1 MSASEFPRLSLALL
15 ASAIALFLFGA
26 TVIRDSGDEAGST
39 RTRADPTSLRSPPLS
54 VQPQPVTTVL
64 ASGAPSHSVPV
75 RASGAPSHSVPV
87 FTTPPSLLAS
97 SDLTVLPGGSAPIGS
112 STNGNVTD
120 ASSKYSPRSDCNR
133 SGCHGVQFPGPV
145 PPRRTLPEHTV
156 LLPQVCIDRVGKKV
170 GEQLHRVGG
179 APAATMAECRLL
191 CINTPTCIAWS
202 HGTPRTTAIAATATT
217 VPAKCGLFGQLL
229 YVSLWHCPA
238 RPCHSPR
245 TERSHLTAA
254 VCP

>member
-15 ASAIALFLFGA
+15 ASVIALFLFGA

-75 RASGAPSHSVPV
+75 L
-87 FTTPPSLLAS
+87 TTPPSLLAS

-112 STNGNVTD
+112 STNGNVAD

-133 SGCHGVQFPGPV
+133 SGCHGVHFPGPV